1 MKARLLAILLLCLPV
16 LAQAATGA
24 AQAGPT
30 DAAASS
36 TSTSTTSTSTTS
48 TSTSTIVRLA
58 AGVWRIAG
66 DNAAI
71 NAGNQGAIVNT
82 GVIATGE
89 GVIVIDP
96 GPSQRRAAAIGALIG
111 SVTAEPVRWIIDTH
125 PHPENVLGNSG
136 FPEAEVIASA
146 ATAEQMQGRC
156 SLCLQRLVDQ
166 LGAPA
171 MRETVIRL
179 PTRIVTDGQTLLLGQ
194 RRLRFLVF
202 AQAHSRGDLAVILP
216 DAGVLFAG
224 GLVNDRRV
232 PDLREAAL
240 TGWIEALNT
249 LEQLAM
255 PSVVPGHGSATD
267 GAAIGRFGRYLTDLK
282 AACDR
287 DIAQHGDAA
296 SSGAR
301 LTLPAYRGWAEYD
314 AQHRF
319 NVARAY
325 REREDAQL
333 MEN

>member
-1 MKARLLAILLLCLPV
+1 M
-16 LAQAATGA
+16 
-24 AQAGPT
+24 
-30 DAAASS
+30 
-36 TSTSTTSTSTTS
+36 
-48 TSTSTIVRLA
+48 
-58 AGVWRIAG
+58 
-66 DNAAI
+66 
-71 NAGNQGAIVNT
+71 
-82 GVIATGE
+82 
-89 GVIVIDP
+89 
-96 GPSQRRAAAIGALIG
+96 
-111 SVTAEPVRWIIDTH
+111 RWIIDTH

-136 FPEAEVIASA
+136 FAQAEIIASA

-156 SLCLQRLVDQ
+156 SICLQRLVDQ

-171 MRETVIRL
+171 MRDTVIRL
-179 PTRIVTDGQTLLLGQ
+179 PTRIVTDGQTLVLGQ

-224 GLVNDRRV
+224 GLVNDRRI

-240 TGWIEALNT
+240 TGWIDALHT
-249 LEQLAM
+249 LEKLAM

-287 DIAQHGDAA
+287 DIAQRGDAA

-301 LTLPAYRGWAEYD
+301 LVLPAYSDWAEY
-314 AQHRF
+314 ATQHRF

-333 MEN
+333 MGN

>member
-1 MKARLLAILLLCLPV
+1 MKSRLLAIFLLCLPLLV
-16 LAQAATGA
+16 QGRAGADTATP
-24 AQAGPT
+24 GPIEAT
-30 DAAASS
+30 AS
-36 TSTSTTSTSTTS
+36 TG
-48 TSTSTIVRLA
+48 TIDRLA

-96 GPSQRRAAAIGALIG
+96 GPSQRRAVAIGALIR

-125 PHPENVLGNSG
+125 AHPENVLGNSG
-136 FPEAEVIASA
+136 FAQAEVIASA

-156 SLCLQRLVDQ
+156 SICLQRLVDQ

-171 MRETVIRL
+171 MRDTIIRL
-179 PTRIVTDGQTLLLGQ
+179 PSRIVTDGQTLVLGQ

-202 AQAHSRGDLAVILP
+202 AQAHSRGDLAVILS
-216 DAGVLFAG
+216 DTGVLFAG

-232 PDLREAAL
+232 PDLRDAAL
-240 TGWIEALNT
+240 TGWIEALKT
-249 LEQLAM
+249 LEKLAM
-255 PSVVPGHGSATD
+255 PSVVPGHGGATD

-282 AACDR
+282 AACDQ
-287 DIAQHGDAA
+287 DIALRGDAA

-301 LTLPAYRGWAEYD
+301 LALPAYSDWAQYD
-314 AQHRF
+314 IQHKF

-333 MEN
+333 MEY